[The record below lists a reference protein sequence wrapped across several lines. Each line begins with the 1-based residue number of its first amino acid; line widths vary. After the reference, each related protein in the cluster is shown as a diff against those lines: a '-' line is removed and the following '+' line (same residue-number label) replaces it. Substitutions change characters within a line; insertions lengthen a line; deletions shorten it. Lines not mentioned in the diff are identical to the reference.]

1 MWPSGYGVRLRHSF
15 CYSFCAFFLSCETRR
30 FASLSAQFFLL
41 NSFGF
46 PTQKKKEIF
55 VTRKEKRNLLYKKRP
70 ITNINNMS
78 DNEGGDATAEVDFND
93 DLFTCANVRL
103 FVHMC
108 TCLCIDL
115 FTLSLSLSLSL
126 FAIFFLFCSVA
137 PGEFDIFATAKAASS
152 PSLTLLFLLLLL
164 LLPFTTRN
172 NYKHSQ
178 MSSPSTRLL
187 PIA

>member
-1 MWPSGYGVRLRHSF
+1 
-15 CYSFCAFFLSCETRR
+15 
-30 FASLSAQFFLL
+30 
-41 NSFGF
+41 
-46 PTQKKKEIF
+46 
-55 VTRKEKRNLLYKKRP
+55 
-70 ITNINNMS
+70 MS

-115 FTLSLSLSLSL
+115 FTLSLSL

-164 LLPFTTRN
+164 LPFTTRN

>member
-1 MWPSGYGVRLRHSF
+1 MCYYNRLCGLVDTASDFDILFATVSAR
-15 CYSFCAFFLSCETRR
+15 FFKAARRAR

-46 PTQKKKEIF
+46 PTQKKENLL
-55 VTRKEKRNLLYKKRP
+55 VTRKKKRNLLYKKRP

-126 FAIFFLFCSVA
+126 RDFFFVLFCCTGGV
-137 PGEFDIFATAKAASS
+137 
-152 PSLTLLFLLLLL
+152 
-164 LLPFTTRN
+164 
-172 NYKHSQ
+172 
-178 MSSPSTRLL
+178 
-187 PIA
+187 

>member
-41 NSFGF
+41 DSFGF
-46 PTQKKKEIF
+46 PTQKKEIF
-55 VTRKEKRNLLYKKRP
+55 VTRKKKKPALQKTSYNKYKQHVGQRRRRCHCWSRLQRRFIHLRKRTFIRAHVY
-70 ITNINNMS
+70 
-78 DNEGGDATAEVDFND
+78 
-93 DLFTCANVRL
+93 LFMYR
-103 FVHMC
+103 FIH
-108 TCLCIDL
+108 
-115 FTLSLSLSLSL
+115 SLSLSL

-164 LLPFTTRN
+164 LPFTTRN

-187 PIA
+187 PIAWMVRL